1 MNALYFAMMA
11 TRATGGSM
19 TKADTDAIERVALI
33 KGALAAN
40 LDLSDELLIEL
51 QTSGNLDATA
61 EAINQALSSS
71 AKERS

>member
-1 MNALYFAMMA
+1 
-11 TRATGGSM
+11 M